1 MANNE
6 KEFQEAKPSN
16 AQLSRNERVVSNTT
30 DNEWVSIGID
40 GSTYFVLSLFDFD
53 SVR

>member
-16 AQLSRNERVVSNTT
+16 ALLSRRNERVVSNTT

-40 GSTYFVLSLFDFD
+40 
-53 SVR
+53 